1 MASIESL
8 QSGSNFRLS
17 GLLCFVSSPSFLQD
31 MQSEVPSHLLRLKV
45 DVERSRVAVILQD
58 CRAELHREMQAL
70 SGTCTSER
78 VIKEHRVSLGFSGKL
93 KQIELKIRERQNHLM
108 LLSLTFGSLSYLNF
122 LFFSSSSDFLQGT
135 QTFNSEREED

>member
-1 MASIESL
+1 
-8 QSGSNFRLS
+8 
-17 GLLCFVSSPSFLQD
+17 

-45 DVERSRVAVILQD
+45 DVEQSRVAVILQD

>member
-1 MASIESL
+1 
-8 QSGSNFRLS
+8 
-17 GLLCFVSSPSFLQD
+17 

-93 KQIELKIRERQNHLM
+93 KQIELKIRESQNHLM